1 MSRISRTAVL
11 RAIKAVEEMSAQQ
24 KLALA
29 DEIFASQPNLLG
41 SVLVLRNLGVSP
53 AKQEFALG
61 MLFLGFQAMKES
73 GLPWPL
79 ITVDDQA
86 HQMRRDSAVLRFFAS
101 MDRRPEQLSSARQY
115 IDGHPEQ
122 ELYAWV
128 MTKSRDWLMKSPPEE
143 SDKYVIQAVVNTV
156 SCISFVPIPADAPRP
171 IQ

>member
-1 MSRISRTAVL
+1 MSRIPRSAVL
-11 RAIKAVEEMSAQQ
+11 RAIRAVEEMSAQQ

-53 AKQEFALG
+53 AKQEFALE
-61 MLFLGFQAMKES
+61 MLFLCFQAMKES
-73 GLPWPL
+73 GLLWPL

-86 HQMRRDSAVLRFFAS
+86 HQMRRDTAVLRFFAS

-115 IDGHPEQ
+115 IDSHPEQ

-128 MTKSRDWLMKSPPEE
+128 MTQSRDWLMKSPPEE
-143 SDKYVIQAVVNTV
+143 SDKHVIQAVVNMV
-156 SCISFVPIPADAPRP
+156 SCISFIPIPADSPRS